1 MIDSLNVVK
10 IYVNLK
16 RLKQFIL
23 SVQQPYRY
31 LCLFLIDIFRTYSN
45 DNYLLKVSNKNHK
58 KCLNRFYTLF

>member
-23 SVQQPYRY
+23 SVQQPYKY
-31 LCLFLIDIFRTYSN
+31 LCLFLIDIFRIYSN
-45 DNYLLKVSNKNHK
+45 DNYLLKVSNKNH
-58 KCLNRFYTLF
+58 